1 MAKKD
6 MFKLC
11 LVAAVTMTAST
22 SLAAGLTSSTVLG
35 GGTFSPSNKVTIN
48 VIATA
53 TNYAAKSGHTNGDRT
68 MFTNNTDPKMY
79 YTTKATGTNPET
91 VSGAT
96 ETVSWTTL

>member
-11 LVAAVTMTAST
+11 LVAAITMTAST
-22 SLAAGLTSSTVLG
+22 SLAAGLSASTVLG

-48 VIATA
+48 VISTT
-53 TNYAAKSGHTNGDRT
+53 TNYAAKSGHLNGDRT

-79 YTTKATGTNPET
+79 YTTKATGTTPET
-91 VSGAT
+91 VGGAT
-96 ETVSWTTL
+96 ESVSWTTL